1 MTQTT
6 LDKYL
11 NKLDAILIL
20 DDLDND
26 ETVRDLERIR
36 SYIIDLSMLEKNKN
50 KDENFKNI
58 VLVIIQFY

>member
-20 DDLDND
+20 DDLDN
-26 ETVRDLERIR
+26 EEIVRDLDRIR
-36 SYIIDLSMLEKNKN
+36 SYNIDLSMLEKKQ
-50 KDENFKNI
+50 K
-58 VLVIIQFY
+58 